1 MKTIVAKN
9 YNEDDNDDDD
19 YDDNDDDDADVDDDD
34 IKSVLFNNLFFIVTS
49 LRYMIYATWT

>member
-9 YNEDDNDDDD
+9 YNEDVNDDDD

-34 IKSVLFNNLFFIVTS
+34 IKSELFNNLFFIVTS
-49 LRYMIYATWT
+49 LPYMMYATWT